1 MALKTIKQKIV
12 AVEKTHK
19 VTRAMEAVSA
29 VKMRKSQERAFLARP
44 YALHAF
50 SILKRV
56 RSAVSSREHPLL
68 TPRGEI
74 KNILLVIVTA
84 DKGLAGNLNAQ
95 VLKECDRIIEESG
108 VSAKHIRVFAIGKK
122 AAEYAARKNLRVVRS
137 FLNLS
142 DGVSVGDMREVSAS
156 AAESFL
162 SGECDEC
169 KIIYTHFIST
179 LVNDVRT
186 RIILPINEYSLG
198 KAVKWARPKT
208 GRFAH
213 EGEEAS
219 ENETHTYTFE
229 PGSGEV
235 LSALL
240 PHLLNIELYHALL
253 EAKASEHSAR
263 MVAMKN
269 ATERAA
275 EVGSGLR
282 LIYNKARQ
290 AAITREVS
298 EIVSGAEA
306 SA

>member
-1 MALKTIKQKIV
+1 MALKTIKQKII

-29 VKMRKSQERAFLARP
+29 VKMRKSQERALLARP

-56 RSAVSSREHPLL
+56 RAAISEREHPLL
-68 TPRGEI
+68 TPHKEVR
-74 KNILLVIVTA
+74 NVLLVIVTS
-84 DKGLAGNLNAQ
+84 DKGLAGSLNAQ
-95 VLKECDRIIEESG
+95 VLKECDRIVGDGTFSNER
-108 VSAKHIRVFAIGKK
+108 VRVFAIGKK
-122 AAEYAARKNLRVVRS
+122 ASEYATRKGFVIVRS
-137 FLNLS
+137 LQNVS
-142 DGVSVGDMREVSAS
+142 DDVSLEHMKEVGEC
-156 AAESFL
+156 AAELFL
-162 SGECDEC
+162 SGDCDEC
-169 KIIYTHFIST
+169 RIVYTHFIST
-179 LVNDVRT
+179 LISDVRT
-186 RIILPINEYSLG
+186 RTIVPINERALE
-198 KAVKWARPKT
+198 KAVKWTRPKS

-213 EGEEAS
+213 EGEDP
-219 ENETHTYTFE
+219 ETHIADYVFE
-229 PGSGEV
+229 PSPEEV

-240 PHLLNIELYHALL
+240 PYLLSIEVYHALL

-275 EVGSGLR
+275 EVGHDLR
-282 LIYNKARQ
+282 LVFNKARQ

-306 SA
+306 TA

>member
-29 VKMRKSQERAFLARP
+29 VKMRKSQERALTARP

-50 SILKRV
+50 SILKRI
-56 RSAVSSREHPLL
+56 RQTVSDREHPLL
-68 TPRGEI
+68 TPRAKI
-74 KNILLVIVTA
+74 NNILLVIVTA

-95 VLKECDRIIEESG
+95 VLKECDRIIDEEGFSREQ
-108 VSAKHIRVFAIGKK
+108 VRVFAIGKK
-122 AAEYAARKNLRVVRS
+122 AGEYATRRGLSLIASLQ
-137 FLNLS
+137 NLS
-142 DGVSVGDMREVSAS
+142 DNVSLKDMRKVSDRAV
-156 AAESFL
+156 ELFL
-162 SGECDEC
+162 SGEIDDCRVV
-169 KIIYTHFIST
+169 YTHFIST
-179 LVNDVRT
+179 LLHDVRT
-186 RIILPINEYSLG
+186 RTILPVNEQALE

-208 GRFAH
+208 GRFA
-213 EGEEAS
+213 EAA
-219 ENETHTYTFE
+219 EKNGVTPANYEFE
-229 PGSGEV
+229 PGAEEV
-235 LSALL
+235 LSALV

-275 EVGSGLR
+275 EVVGDLR

-298 EIVSGAEA
+298 EIVSGAEVA
-306 SA
+306 A

>member
-29 VKMRKSQERAFLARP
+29 VKMRKSQERALSARP

-56 RSAVSSREHPLL
+56 RSAISEREHPLL
-68 TPRGEI
+68 TPRANV
-74 KNILLVIVTA
+74 KNLLLVIVTA

-95 VLKECDRIIEESG
+95 VLKECDRIIADTG
-108 VSAKHIRVFAIGKK
+108 LPNKHIRVFAIGKK
-122 AAEYAARKNLRVVRS
+122 AAEYASRKGLFIVRS
-137 FLNLS
+137 LHNLS
-142 DGVSVGDMREVSAS
+142 DNVLVGDMREVSEL
-156 AAESFL
+156 AAEMFL
-162 SGECDEC
+162 KGECDEC
-169 KIIYTHFIST
+169 RIMYTHFIST
-179 LVNDVRT
+179 ISNDVRT
-186 RIILPINEYSLG
+186 RTILPVNERALE
-198 KAVKWARPKT
+198 KAVKWARPKI
-208 GRFAH
+208 GMFAH
-213 EGEEAS
+213 AGG
-219 ENETHTYTFE
+219 ENEKTPVNYEFE
-229 PGSGEV
+229 PGAEEV

-240 PHLLNIELYHALL
+240 PHLLNIEVYHALL

-269 ATERAA
+269 ATERAE
-275 EVGSGLR
+275 EVGSDLR
-282 LIYNKARQ
+282 LIFNKARQ

-306 SA
+306 AT